1 MSYPIKIGRK
11 PNIIIIKS
19 SEAHHEMFTTDI
31 ERIKQF
37 IAVSD
42 YPDKIDP
49 NVILKINEQAARL
62 SRQDFIDYVEDL
74 DYDEQLMLYLFE
86 CTVDSGSRKRIV
98 KILNKLID
106 PLQSCSEKE
115 LIDLMQWESGNH
127 SYYCIM
133 TAIERG
139 EMV

>member
-11 PNIIIIKS
+11 PNIITIQS

-42 YPDKIDP
+42 YPDKINP
-49 NVILKINEQAARL
+49 NVILKINEQAVRL
-62 SRQDFIDYVEDL
+62 SRQDFTDYVEDL
-74 DYDEQLMLYLFE
+74 DYDEQTMMYLYE
-86 CTVDSGSRKRIV
+86 YTVDVGSRRRIGR
-98 KILNKLID
+98 ILKKLID
-106 PLQSCSEKE
+106 PHQKCTEKE
-115 LIDLMQWESGNH
+115 LLDLMHWEGGNH
-127 SYYCIM
+127 SYYLTM

-139 EMV
+139 ELV

>member
-19 SEAHHEMFTTDI
+19 SEAHHEMFTTNI

-49 NVILKINEQAARL
+49 NVILKINEQAVRL
-62 SRQDFIDYVEDL
+62 STQEFRYYFGSL
-74 DYDEQLMLYLFE
+74 DDNEQTMMYLYE
-86 CTVDSGSRKRIV
+86 YTVDVGSRRRIGR
-98 KILNKLID
+98 ILKKLLD
-106 PLQSCSEKE
+106 PNEPCSEKE
-115 LIDLMQWESGNH
+115 LIDLMHWEGGNH
-127 SYYCIM
+127 SYYLTM

-139 EMV
+139 EII

>member
-11 PNIIIIKS
+11 PNTMTIKS

-37 IAVSD
+37 IAASD
-42 YPDKIDP
+42 YPEKIDP
-49 NVILKINEQAARL
+49 NVILKINEQAVRL

-74 DYDEQLMLYLFE
+74 DYDEQTMMYLYE
-86 CTVDSGSRKRIV
+86 YTVDVGSRRRIGR
-98 KILNKLID
+98 ILKKLID
-106 PLQSCSEKE
+106 PHQKCTEKE
-115 LIDLMQWESGNH
+115 LLDLMHWEGGNH
-127 SYYCIM
+127 SYYLTM

-139 EMV
+139 ELV

>member
-19 SEAHHEMFTTDI
+19 SEAHHEMFTTNI

-49 NVILKINEQAARL
+49 NVILKINEQAVRL
-62 SRQDFIDYVEDL
+62 STQEFRYYFGSL
-74 DYDEQLMLYLFE
+74 DDNEQTMMYLYE
-86 CTVDSGSRKRIV
+86 YTVDVGSRRRIGR
-98 KILNKLID
+98 ILKKLLD
-106 PLQSCSEKE
+106 PNEPCSEKE
-115 LIDLMQWESGNH
+115 LIDLMHWEGGNH
-127 SYYCIM
+127 GYYCAM

-139 EMV
+139 EIL

>member
-11 PNIIIIKS
+11 PNIITIQS
-19 SEAHHEMFTTDI
+19 TEAHHEMFTTDI

-49 NVILKINEQAARL
+49 YVILKINKKAVKL

-86 CTVDSGSRKRIV
+86 STVDSGSRRRIGR
-98 KILNKLID
+98 ILKKLID
-106 PLQSCSEKE
+106 PHQKCTEQE
-115 LIDLMQWESGNH
+115 LMDLMHWEGSNH
-127 SYYCIM
+127 GYYCAM
-133 TAIERG
+133 VAVERG
-139 EMV
+139 EIL

>member
-1 MSYPIKIGRK
+1 MSDTIKIGRK
-11 PNIIIIKS
+11 PNIITIKR
-19 SEAHHEMFTTDI
+19 SEWHHEMFTTNLD
-31 ERIKQF
+31 RITKI
-37 IAVSD
+37 IAASD

-49 NVILKINEQAARL
+49 NVILKINKQAVRL
-62 SRQDFIDYVEDL
+62 SEQDFSYYVGSLSENEL
-74 DYDEQLMLYLFE
+74 IMLYLYE

>member
-1 MSYPIKIGRK
+1 MSDIIKIGRK
-11 PNIIIIKS
+11 PNIITIQS

-49 NVILKINEQAARL
+49 EVIWKINKKAVKL
-62 SRQDFIDYVEDL
+62 SEQDFCYYFGDL
-74 DYDEQLMLYLFE
+74 EEDEQIMMYLFE
-86 CTVDSGSRKRIV
+86 STVDSGSRRRIN
-98 KILNKLID
+98 KILKKLID
-106 PLQSCSEKE
+106 PDQSCTEKE

-133 TAIERG
+133 IAIERG
-139 EMV
+139 EIM